1 MPQSYGS
8 VWAYFVATALRP
20 KGAHD
25 SSAGRRLS
33 SGRIVAAH
41 VRDRRC
47 RARGTDRQAVLG
59 QLRFA
64 GAGGELKLN
73 EIMSMVLVCG
83 MLALV
88 TWRAP
93 GFASDLLAASP
104 TLGIA
109 GVGQQMTSAVSTG
122 ATAVSGA
129 ATAGL
134 GAAKTAASMVRAG
147 AASPMAAIGMVTAAA
162 AAGLR
167 GKGALGGAVGGGG
180 DGKASAHG
188 GGQGGG
194 KGCKPVTPTAS
205 KGPAGTA

>member
-122 ATAVSGA
+122 ASAVSGA

-194 KGCKPVTPTAS
+194 KGGKPVTPMAS

>member
-122 ATAVSGA
+122 ASAVSGA

-147 AASPMAAIGMVTAAA
+147 AAGPMAAIGMVTAAA

-167 GKGALGGAVGGGG
+167 GKGALGGASGDGGGA
-180 DGKASAHG
+180 KG
-188 GGQGGG
+188 GGQGGEKRG
-194 KGCKPVTPTAS
+194 ANGGNSSSAAGAKGRSAS
-205 KGPAGTA
+205 L

>member
-1 MPQSYGS
+1 
-8 VWAYFVATALRP
+8 
-20 KGAHD
+20 
-25 SSAGRRLS
+25 
-33 SGRIVAAH
+33 
-41 VRDRRC
+41 
-47 RARGTDRQAVLG
+47 
-59 QLRFA
+59 
-64 GAGGELKLN
+64 
-73 EIMSMVLVCG
+73 MVLVCG

-122 ATAVSGA
+122 ASAVSGA

-134 GAAKTAASMVRAG
+134 GAAKTAAWMVRAG
-147 AASPMAAIGMVTAAA
+147 AAGPMAAICMVTAAA

-194 KGCKPVTPTAS
+194 KGGKPVTPMAS

>member
-194 KGCKPVTPTAS
+194 KGGKPVTPTAS